1 MKRPTPSP
9 PPSDPR
15 SAAALR
21 NLELRDAAPWR
32 GSTLALAAAGSL
44 LLWASFPPLDLWPLA
59 WAAPLPWLWLI
70 RAPQLPGWRPYLS
83 IWLAGFG
90 FWLAMLQGIRLAH
103 PALYAGWIALSWYL
117 AFYLP
122 VFVGLSRVAV
132 HQAKIPLVLAAPL
145 VWTALELVRG
155 HLLTGFSMGLLAH
168 TQTRWPLVLQIADLG
183 GAYAVSFVMM
193 LVAAAL
199 ASLPPLDWLP
209 ALRSPPGQLAAES
222 AATRSAMWPMLLAG
236 VVVGLALAYGSF
248 RLAETPPH
256 ADREPLRIALIQ
268 GSLDTV
274 FEIDDARVAE
284 TLEEYQRLTD
294 EARRRHERIDLVV
307 WPESMFL
314 VPELRVNE
322 PLGTPADAPL
332 SPEEFRQRLSAAGQR
347 FEMLAGQMAARVNTL
362 PASGER
368 QDPPAAFL
376 FATSTYEY
384 GPGEAINPYN
394 AALLADEQGKI
405 VARYYKQHP
414 VMFGEY
420 IPFAAWMPWLY
431 KITPL
436 QSGLTPG
443 PGPTLYDVQGTSL
456 SPSICFESVVP
467 HLIRRQVNRLAKRG
481 TPPDVLV
488 NLTNDGWFWGTA
500 MLDLHARC
508 AVFRAIENRK
518 PMVVAANTGISIWV
532 DGNGQIRA
540 QGPRRDK
547 AVLLAEVRPDGRTSL
562 YTLVGDWPWWLA
574 VAACVGLAGTGW
586 RHRTIRRRA
595 SVEIPA
601 ASGVR
606 RGE

>member
-1 MKRPTPSP
+1 MKRPASSRPFSTASP
-9 PPSDPR
+9 
-15 SAAALR
+15 AAALR
-21 NLELRDAAPWR
+21 DVAMWR
-32 GSTLALAAAGSL
+32 GSTLWLALTGSV

-59 WAAPLPWLWLI
+59 WLAPLPWLWLI
-70 RAPQLPGWRPYLS
+70 RSPHLSGRRPYLA

-90 FWLAMLQGIRLAH
+90 FWLAMIQGIRLAH

-132 HQAKIPLVLAAPL
+132 HQARIPLVIAAPV

-155 HLLTGFSMGLLAH
+155 HLLTGFSMGILSH
-168 TQTRWPLVLQIADLG
+168 TQVRWTMVLQIADLG

-193 LVAAAL
+193 LVAAAV
-199 ASLPPLDWLP
+199 ASLPPLAWLP
-209 ALRSPPGQLAAES
+209 AARLPADHVASRSAP
-222 AATRSAMWPMLLAG
+222 TRSSLWPTLLAG
-236 VVVGLALAYGSF
+236 VVLGCTLAYGWF
-248 RLAETPPH
+248 RLAETPPL
-256 ADREPLRIALIQ
+256 AGREPLRIALIQ

-274 FEIDDARVAE
+274 FEIDKARVAE
-284 TLEEYQRLTD
+284 TLEQYQKLTD
-294 EARRRHERIDLVV
+294 DARRQHERIDLVV

-314 VPELRVNE
+314 VPELKVNE
-322 PLGTPADAPL
+322 PLATPADAPM
-332 SPEEFRQRLSAAGQR
+332 SAEEFRQRLSAAGQE
-347 FEMLAGQMAARVNTL
+347 FEALVGHMAARVNTL
-362 PASGER
+362 PATGER
-368 QDPPAAFL
+368 QDPPTAFL

-384 GPGEAINPYN
+384 GPGDAMHPYN

-405 VARYYKQHP
+405 VDRYYKQHP

-443 PGPTLYDVQGTSL
+443 PGPTLYDVQGTKL
-456 SPSICFESVVP
+456 CPSICFESVVP
-467 HLIRRQVNRLAKRG
+467 HLIRRQVNTLTKRG

-532 DGNGQIRA
+532 DGSGHVQA

-547 AVLLAEVRPDGRTSL
+547 AVLLAEVRPDGRTSPYAL
-562 YTLVGDWPWWLA
+562 AGDWPWWLA

-586 RHRTIRRRA
+586 RHRTIRQPSSVGLVEQKSLDRRQ
-595 SVEIPA
+595 
-601 ASGVR
+601 
-606 RGE
+606 